1 MVPNTSFM
9 KGCRGPVNT
18 LTKIWLRN
26 MHTHST
32 IKCLF
37 FPFYII
43 GKLQV
48 CAIGIIE
55 GIDFVISFNSNE
67 DPQTF
72 CTICNREY
80 HENVSLKGTDIII
93 NSDNEEESNDY
104 GKLSLKLTIHEPMKH
119 LPLFSSRQPLHF
131 LQGNKL
137 LKQHMQSLLNLVSIR
152 SSNGEMDV
160 HSTTILYSM
169 KDNKY
174 PSLETLEEAFNDES
188 HVTFM
193 DLLPLSIKI
202 CTKVPSK
209 DFYERQTNGFR
220 QTGFQYEFNKELH
233 NTYLDICSLLIDCNG
248 TKVCDTNQWF
258 HTRKISMNTCFS
270 NVTTELLVQKIIC

>member
-1 MVPNTSFM
+1 
-9 KGCRGPVNT
+9 
-18 LTKIWLRN
+18 

-37 FPFYII
+37 FPFYI

-48 CAIGIIE
+48 CAIDIIE

-67 DPQTF
+67 DLQTF
-72 CTICNREY
+72 CAICNREY

-104 GKLSLKLTIHEPMKH
+104 GELSLKLAIHEPMKH

-137 LKQHMQSLLNLVSIR
+137 LKQHMQSLLNLVSIQ
-152 SSNGEMDV
+152 SSDGEMDV
-160 HSTTILYSM
+160 HNTTILYSM

-188 HVTFM
+188 HITFM
-193 DLLPLSIKI
+193 DLFCRFRFKYAQKYHQKIFTKDKRMALDKLVFNTSSIKNYTI
-202 CTKVPSK
+202 PT
-209 DFYERQTNGFR
+209 
-220 QTGFQYEFNKELH
+220 
-233 NTYLDICSLLIDCNG
+233 
-248 TKVCDTNQWF
+248 
-258 HTRKISMNTCFS
+258 
-270 NVTTELLVQKIIC
+270 

>member
-1 MVPNTSFM
+1 
-9 KGCRGPVNT
+9 
-18 LTKIWLRN
+18 

-37 FPFYII
+37 FPFYI

-48 CAIGIIE
+48 CAIDIIE

-67 DPQTF
+67 DLQTF
-72 CTICNREY
+72 CTICNQEY

-93 NSDNEEESNDY
+93 NSDNEEEESNDY

-137 LKQHMQSLLNLVSIR
+137 LKQHMQSLLNLVSIQ
-152 SSNGEMDV
+152 SSDGEMDV
-160 HSTTILYSM
+160 HNTTILYSM

-188 HVTFM
+188 RITFV
-193 DLLPLSIKI
+193 DLLPLSIQI
-202 CTKVPSK
+202 CTK
-209 DFYERQTNGFR
+209 Y
-220 QTGFQYEFNKELH
+220 H
-233 NTYLDICSLLIDCNG
+233 
-248 TKVCDTNQWF
+248 
-258 HTRKISMNTCFS
+258 
-270 NVTTELLVQKIIC
+270 QKIFTKDK